1 MDDQRYRQFFLDPRQ
16 PEQRRYEILRAYFV
30 ERQPMPDI
38 ARRYGFTHG
47 TIRNLVSQFRGQFHD
62 GNVPPFSFRPRADVQ
77 PTRVTVL
84 RSAPKHR
91 RSRTAACSP

>member
-1 MDDQRYRQFFLDPRQ
+1 MDDHRYRQFFLDPQQ
-16 PEQRRYEILRAYFV
+16 PEQRRYEIVRAFFV

-47 TIRNLVSQFRGQFHD
+47 TIRNLVSQFRAQFHD
-62 GNVPPFSFRPRADVQ
+62 GNVPPFSFRRRADAH
-77 PTRVTVL
+77 PTVVTTP
-84 RSAPKHR
+84 RSAPKRR